1 MTGRDRSPSAV
12 IFGCGGLE
20 LDEFERGFF
29 RDVNPLGFILFARNI
44 DSPDQVAALVRE
56 LRECVGDA
64 EALILI
70 DQEGGRVARLRPP
83 HWRAVPPA
91 NVFGLLAAHDLER
104 AKRAAKLNSR
114 LIADDL
120 RHLGINVDCL
130 PVLDLRFEGKH
141 DIVGDRA
148 YGTTVESVV
157 ALGRAACE
165 GLLDGGV
172 LPVIKH
178 IPGHGRAM
186 VDSHLE
192 LPTVSADRSAL
203 EERDFAP
210 FQALSDMPLA
220 MTAHILYT
228 SLDAD
233 RAATLSPS
241 IVGEIIRGHI
251 GYDGLLVTD
260 DLSMKALGGRIGAR
274 AADSLAAGCDVVLH
288 CNGDAAE
295 MQEIATTTRALDGA
309 GSERLA
315 RAFGALGPPQPFDRA
330 KGLDELAGLLA
341 PVLPQS

>member
-1 MTGRDRSPSAV
+1 MTGRDRPPSAV
-12 IFGCGGLE
+12 VFGCGGLR
-20 LDEFERGFF
+20 LDDFERNFF
-29 RDVNPLGFILFARNI
+29 RDINPLGFILFARNI
-44 DSPDQVAALVRE
+44 DNPGQVAALIDE
-56 LRECVGDA
+56 LRESIGGA

-83 HWRAVPPA
+83 HWRAAPPA
-91 NVFGLLAAHDLER
+91 NVFGLLAARDPEL
-104 AKRAAKLNSR
+104 AKQAVRLNSR

-120 RHLGINVDCL
+120 SALGINVDCL

-148 YGTTVESVV
+148 YGTAVESVV

-178 IPGHGRAM
+178 VPGHGRAM
-186 VDSHLE
+186 ADSHLE
-192 LPTVSADRSAL
+192 LPVVSADRPSL
-203 EERDFAP
+203 EEQDFAP

-233 RAATLSPS
+233 QAATLSPS
-241 IVGEIIRGHI
+241 IVADIIRGHI
-251 GYDGLLVTD
+251 GFDGLLMTD
-260 DLSMKALGGRIGAR
+260 DLSMKALGGRIGER
-274 AADSLAAGCDVVLH
+274 AAGSLAAGCDVVLH
-288 CNGDAAE
+288 CNGDAGE
-295 MQEIATTTRALDGA
+295 MEEIAASVRAVDGA

-315 RAFGALGPPQPFDRA
+315 RAFGALGEPRPFDRA
-330 KGLDELAGLLA
+330 AGLEELIGMLA
-341 PVLPQS
+341 PVWPLV